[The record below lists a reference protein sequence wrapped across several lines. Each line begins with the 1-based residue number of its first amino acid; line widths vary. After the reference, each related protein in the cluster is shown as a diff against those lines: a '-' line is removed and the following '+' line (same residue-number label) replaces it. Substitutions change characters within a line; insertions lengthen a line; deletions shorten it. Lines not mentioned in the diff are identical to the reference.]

1 MDPFNQG
8 TSAYHSGNF
17 PQFFICEIFS
27 LYFLNFLSNPSFE
40 RFMFGFI
47 MIVFLMSQTSFLRL
61 VLLFLNSILSL
72 FSGYNISYYVSENIN
87 NHIFKCVFCQ
97 AAKHL
102 ASCIIL
108 FIVAFVFSLE
118 GFFLAVCSYL
128 LAGGS
133 KNMIR
138 TCECL
143 CREGEDGHHGVT
155 IR

>member
-1 MDPFNQG
+1 MFIHYSEHSVDPFNQG
-8 TSAYHSGNF
+8 SSAYHSGNF

-47 MIVFLMSQTSFLRL
+47 MIVFLMSQISFLRL

-97 AAKHL
+97 AAKHIV
-102 ASCIIL
+102 SCIIL

-118 GFFLAVCSYL
+118 AFCWQCAHICWW
-128 LAGGS
+128 
-133 KNMIR
+133 
-138 TCECL
+138 
-143 CREGEDGHHGVT
+143 GEVKT
-155 IR
+155 